1 MNTTATAPYVIVV
14 KNAATL
20 KNLNLK
26 LDEIRINEDNEI
38 VDRPMLLID
47 DEADNATI
55 DLRSGLEI
63 RSKENHQRILINF
76 YILRKIQVIMIQLL
90 LVRIRTI

>member
-14 KNAATL
+14 KKNAATL

-26 LDEIRINEDNEI
+26 LDEIRINEDNQI

-47 DEADNATI
+47 DEADNETI
-55 DLRSGLEI
+55 DLRSK
-63 RSKENHQRILINF
+63 SKNKK
-76 YILRKIQVIMIQLL
+76 RKNNLKL
-90 LVRIRTI
+90 

>member
-1 MNTTATAPYVIVV
+1 MLNTTATAPYVIVV
-14 KNAATL
+14 KKNAATL

-55 DLRSGLEI
+55 DLRSK
-63 RSKENHQRILINF
+63 SKSKKK
-76 YILRKIQVIMIQLL
+76 RKTEKTRL
-90 LVRIRTI
+90 